1 MATALLQL
9 ALFAEPERAE
19 ARCTSYLAE
28 PFTREE
34 RRRYGRLYAE
44 NVRLVRKFASKLR
57 QQYGH
62 CLTPE
67 DINSCADVAFLKACR
82 AWKPEKGTLS
92 TIYWQFARGEVL
104 HFLRSNNWGISA
116 THKARSLGTA
126 ARRLLDAGMDPI
138 EVCREL
144 SISADDLRDALV
156 ATAGI
161 SHDVMGFDLHV
172 CQRPTPWEVLEA
184 QEAI

>member
-1 MATALLQL
+1 METALLQL
-9 ALFAEPERAE
+9 TLFGVPGPPAEKR
-19 ARCTSYLAE
+19 THHLAE

-34 RRRYGRLYAE
+34 RRRFGRMYAD
-44 NVRLVRKFASKLR
+44 NVRLVRKFAARLR

-67 DINSCADVAFLKACR
+67 DINSCADLAFLKACR
-82 AWKPEKGTLS
+82 AWKPEKGALS
-92 TIYWQFARGEVL
+92 TIYWTFARGEVL
-104 HFLRSNNWGISA
+104 HYLRSNNWGISA

-126 ARRLLDAGMDPI
+126 ARRLLDAGMDPV

-161 SHDVMGFDLHV
+161 AHDVMGFDLHV
-172 CQRPTPWEVLEA
+172 CDRPTPWEVLEA
-184 QEAI
+184 EEAS

>member
-1 MATALLQL
+1 MAPLTLQL
-9 ALFAEPERAE
+9 ALFAEPERPE
-19 ARCTSYLAE
+19 ARCTSHLAE

-34 RRRYGRLYAE
+34 RRRYGRMYAD
-44 NVRLVRKFASKLR
+44 NVRLVRKFAARLR

-67 DINSCADVAFLKACR
+67 DINSCADLAFLKACR
-82 AWKPEKGTLS
+82 AWKPEKGALS

-104 HFLRSNNWGISA
+104 HYLRSNNWGISA

-126 ARRLLDAGMDPI
+126 ARRLLDAGMDPV

-144 SISADDLRDALV
+144 SISACAMRWGQQQAS
-156 ATAGI
+156 AMT
-161 SHDVMGFDLHV
+161 
-172 CQRPTPWEVLEA
+172 
-184 QEAI
+184 